1 MNLASLATQR
11 YTTKAYDP
19 ARRIPQETIDE
30 LLTMLHQAPSSVN
43 SQPWHFVVAGTEEGK
58 ARLAKGT
65 LGSYAYNESKVL
77 NASHVILICSRTDL
91 TDAHLAQVL
100 QQEQDDGRYRNA
112 EARAAQFRTRQ
123 SYVDLHRFE
132 RKDLQHWMEKQ
143 AYLALGTLLLG
154 AAALGV
160 DATPMEGFD
169 ALALDAELGLRERGF
184 TSVVLV
190 ALGHR
195 SEKDFNAALPK
206 SRLPAE
212 QVISVL

>member
-65 LGSYAYNESKVL
+65 HGSYVYNQPKVL
-77 NASHVILICSRTDL
+77 DASHVILICARTDL

-100 QQEQDDGRYRNA
+100 QQEQDDGRFRDA

-123 SYVDLHRFE
+123 GYVDLHRFE

-143 AYLALGTLLLG
+143 AYLALGSLLLG

-169 ALALDAELGLRERGF
+169 AVALDAELGLRERGF